1 MINVGIVDDK
11 QYNRVSLSEKMQED
25 DMIKILFLASNGED
39 CLAKLK
45 ESKILPDVIL
55 MDIDMPVLNGI
66 ETVNIAHE
74 VYPSIKFLMLTVFD
88 DDEKIFEA
96 IKAGAVGYLLKDENT
111 LTIIESVKQ
120 IIENGAA
127 PMSPRIARKALN
139 LLMQADLKFNKDVDL
154 EKIKLTEREKDILKL
169 IVDGL
174 EYRAI
179 ADKLFISPNTVRTHF
194 GNIYEKLHVCNKAQ
208 VIKLAIK
215 NRWFIF

>member
-1 MINVGIVDDK
+1 MIRVAIVDDK
-11 QYNRVSLSEKMQED
+11 QHNRVSLSERMKED
-25 DMIKILFLASNGED
+25 TSIDILFLASNGED
-39 CLAKLK
+39 CMLQLK

-66 ETVNIAHE
+66 ETVNVAHE
-74 VYPSIKFLMLTVFD
+74 IYPDIKFLMLTVFD

-96 IKAGAVGYLLKDENT
+96 IKAGAIGYLLKDEST
-111 LTIIESVKQ
+111 HTIIDSIKQ
-120 IIENGAA
+120 VVENGAA

-139 LLMQADLKFNKDVDL
+139 LLMQSDLKFKKETDL

-194 GNIYEKLHVCNKAQ
+194 SNIYEKLHVCNKAQ
-208 VIKLAIK
+208 VIKMAIK
-215 NRWFIF
+215 NRWFMF

>member
-1 MINVGIVDDK
+1 MIRVAIVDDK
-11 QYNRVSLSEKMQED
+11 QHNRVSLSDRMKED
-25 DMIKILFLASNGED
+25 GTIDILFLAANGED
-39 CLAKLK
+39 CITQLK
-45 ESKILPDVIL
+45 ESKILPNAIL

-74 VYPSIKFLMLTVFD
+74 VYPDIKFLMLTVFD

-111 LTIIESVKQ
+111 HTIIDSIKQ
-120 IIENGAA
+120 VVENGAA

-139 LLMQADLKFNKDVDL
+139 LLMQSDLKFKKETDL

-179 ADKLFISPNTVRTHF
+179 ADKLFISPYTVRTHF
-194 GNIYEKLHVCNKAQ
+194 SNIYEKLHVCNKAQ

-215 NRWFIF
+215 NKWFVF

>member
-1 MINVGIVDDK
+1 MIRVAIVDDK
-11 QYNRVSLSEKMQED
+11 QHNRVSLSERMKED
-25 DMIKILFLASNGED
+25 GTIEILFLAANGED
-39 CLAKLK
+39 CITQLK
-45 ESKILPDVIL
+45 NGKVLPDAIL
-55 MDIDMPVLNGI
+55 MDIDMPILNGI

-74 VYPSIKFLMLTVFD
+74 VYPEIKFLMLTVFD

-111 LTIIESVKQ
+111 HTIIDSIKQ
-120 IIENGAA
+120 VVENGAA

-139 LLMQADLKFNKDVDL
+139 LLMQSDLKFKKDVDL

-179 ADKLFISPNTVRTHF
+179 AEKLFISPHTVRTHF
-194 GNIYEKLHVCNKAQ
+194 SNIYEKLHVCNKAQ

-215 NRWFIF
+215 NKWFIF